1 MGKLVLPGFAG
12 FQPNSGHQKFSTAT
26 LLASRAAIAFNGQ
39 AKSGIHQKTQKTED
53 PGKMSEYF
61 IGIDSG
67 TQSTKAIL
75 LNANTGQVLASASKH
90 YDLIEGL
97 PAGHKEQ
104 KPAEWLAAVRETI
117 NAVMEQ
123 SSVAGVDRS
132 AVCGIGVSGQQHG
145 FVALDE
151 KNQVIRA
158 AKLWCDTSTNPE
170 CEELIEKLGGLEKTI
185 ATVGNGVPAGFTASK
200 ILWMKRHE
208 PGNFARLRSI
218 MLPHDYINYW
228 LTGRRTMECGDAS
241 GTALLDVRN
250 RVWSRQAM
258 DAIDP
263 SVAKMLPEL
272 IASDDIAGTLREELA
287 AEFGL
292 NNKVIVSS
300 GGGDNMMGAIGTG
313 NVREGVV
320 TVSLGTSGTIYACAE
335 NPVIDPHGE
344 VAAFCDSTG
353 RWLPLVCT
361 MNVTVA
367 TEMVRERFHLS
378 HDELSK
384 AAASVPAGN
393 DGLMLIPFFEGER
406 TPNAPDGTGVYFGLR
421 DKTFSIPHF
430 ARAAMEGTT
439 LGLNYG
445 LNRLR
450 ELGINPTEIRAT
462 GGGAKSAV
470 WRQIMADVFNAE
482 VVCVANEEGAAVGAA
497 VQALWAYRKRLGQPA
512 NIEDLCSRYIA
523 LDETTRAKP
532 DAARASLYSQM
543 QTLHDKIVRDLGQ
556 AFSAH
561 RKLIQP

>member
-1 MGKLVLPGFAG
+1 
-12 FQPNSGHQKFSTAT
+12 
-26 LLASRAAIAFNGQ
+26 
-39 AKSGIHQKTQKTED
+39 
-53 PGKMSEYF
+53 MSNYF

-67 TQSTKAIL
+67 TQSTKTIL
-75 LNANTGQVLASASKH
+75 LDAESGQVVGSASRH
-90 YDLIEGL
+90 YDLIDGL
-97 PAGHKEQ
+97 PTGHKEQ
-104 KPAEWLAAVRETI
+104 HPAEWIDAVRFGI
-117 NAVMEQ
+117 K
-123 SSVAGVDRS
+123 SVLEESGVDAS
-132 AVCGIGVSGQQHG
+132 AVKGIGVSGQQHG
-145 FVALDE
+145 FVAMDE
-151 KNQVIRA
+151 NNQVIRP
-158 AKLWCDTSTNPE
+158 AKLWCDTATSAE
-170 CEELIEKLGGLEKTI
+170 CEEIIEKLGGLEKTI

-200 ILWMKRHE
+200 ILWLKNHE
-208 PGNFARLRSI
+208 PENFARLRSVL
-218 MLPHDYINYW
+218 LPHDYINFW
-228 LTGRRTMECGDAS
+228 LTGRKVMECGDAS

-250 RVWSRQAM
+250 RTWSKAAM

-263 SVAKMLPEL
+263 SVAAMLPEL

-292 NNKVIVSS
+292 SKDVIVSS

-313 NVREGVV
+313 NVAPGVV

-335 NPVIDPHGE
+335 KPVVDPQGE

-353 RWLPLVCT
+353 KWLPLVCT

-367 TEMVRERFHLS
+367 TEMVRERFNLS
-378 HDELSK
+378 HDDLSK

-393 DGLMLIPFFEGER
+393 NGLMLIPFFEGER

-421 DKTFSIPHF
+421 DKTFSVAHF

-445 LNRLR
+445 LNRFR

-482 VVCVANEEGAAVGAA
+482 VVCVASEEGAAVGAA
-497 VQALWAYRKRLGQPA
+497 VQAVWAFGKQQGQTVSM
-512 NIEDLCSRYIA
+512 EELCRRYIA

-532 DAARASLYSQM
+532 ETNQRVKLYKQM
-543 QTLHDKIVRDLGQ
+543 QNIHDQIVRDLSP

-561 RKLIQP
+561 RQLIQPN